1 MRTMPTISAWIV
13 MGACGLWRAEA
24 GAQPVRTPPATLPF
38 KLPARGEYG
47 PPLIGP
53 ERRAD
58 EPSRAQRWDG
68 TIVPSADI
76 CFRERCQ
83 ANQLSAN
90 QPTQLVGV

>member
-1 MRTMPTISAWIV
+1 MRTMPTISSWIV

-68 TIVPSADI
+68 MGP
-76 CFRERCQ
+76 
-83 ANQLSAN
+83 LSRPRTSVFGNDAKRIN
-90 QPTQLVGV
+90 